1 MSTANNTSSTLKVS
15 IATRK
20 TKVKRTDTATHWQL
34 MWWKFRRHKMALLGG
49 SILTIMVML
58 SLFAE
63 FVSPYTP
70 QERTA
75 KYTQGRPMGFHFFDA
90 DNSFHL
96 RPFAYARS
104 AKRDNVT
111 LRMVTAVDK
120 TKIWPIKFFV
130 HGDKYKMWGLIQSD
144 LHLFGFEKNRQ
155 FLHLLGTDQLGRD
168 VYSRVLYATRT
179 SLSIGAIGV
188 GLSFLLGISLG
199 GIAGYF
205 GGKVDSVIMR
215 LIEFIRSIPTL
226 PLWLALAA
234 ALPREWTALQVYISI
249 TAILALIGWT
259 HLARRVRGKL
269 LALRE
274 EEYVLAARL
283 SGCSHSRIVLRHM
296 LPSFMSYMIVDLTI
310 SFPYIIMAE
319 TALSFLGLGMR
330 EPIVSWG
337 VLLFSAQNIRS
348 MVLMPWLLIPGLV
361 VIIAV
366 IAFNFLGD
374 GMRDAADPYTK

>member
-1 MSTANNTSSTLKVS
+1 MK
-15 IATRK
+15 
-20 TKVKRTDTATHWQL
+20 Q
-34 MWWKFRRHKMALLGG
+34 KFGRLN
-49 SILTIMVML
+49 
-58 SLFAE
+58 SLFA
-63 FVSPYTP
+63 
-70 QERTA
+70 
-75 KYTQGRPMGFHFFDA
+75 D
-90 DNSFHL
+90 
-96 RPFAYARS
+96 
-104 AKRDNVT
+104 
-111 LRMVTAVDK
+111 
-120 TKIWPIKFFV
+120 
-130 HGDKYKMWGLIQSD
+130 
-144 LHLFGFEKNRQ
+144 GFEESKQ

-168 VYSRVLYATRT
+168 MFSRVLYATRT

-205 GGKVDSVIMR
+205 GGMVDSAIMR

-234 ALPREWTALQVYISI
+234 ALPREWTALQVYLSI

-283 SGCSHSRIVLRHM
+283 SGCSDARIVIRHM

-337 VLLFSAQNIRS
+337 VLLYSAQNIRS

>member
-1 MSTANNTSSTLKVS
+1 
-15 IATRK
+15 
-20 TKVKRTDTATHWQL
+20 
-34 MWWKFRRHKMALLGG
+34 MALLGG
-49 SILTIMVML
+49 SVLALLVGV
-58 SLFAE
+58 SLVAE
-63 FVSPYTP
+63 FVATYTP
-70 QERTA
+70 KERTR
-75 KYTQGRPMGFHFFDA
+75 KYTQGQPMGFHFIDA
-90 DNSFHL
+90 QGSFHL
-96 RPFAYARS
+96 RPFVYARVT
-104 AKRDNVT
+104 KRDKVT
-111 LRMVTAVDK
+111 LRLVPTVD
-120 TKIWPIKFFV
+120 TDTRWPIKFFV
-130 HGDKYKMWGLIQSD
+130 HGDRYKIWGLFEGDI
-144 LHLFGFEKNRQ
+144 HLFGFEEKKA
-155 FLHLLGTDQLGRD
+155 FFHLLGTDQLGRD
-168 VYSRVLYATRT
+168 IFSRILYATRT

-188 GLSFLLGISLG
+188 LLSFVLGIALG

-205 GGKVDSVIMR
+205 GGMVDNLIMR

-269 LALRE
+269 LSLRE
-274 EEYVLAARL
+274 EEFILAARL
-283 SGCSHSRIVLRHM
+283 SGCSHARIVTRHM

-337 VLLFSAQNIRS
+337 VMLYSAQNIRS
-348 MVLMPWLLIPGLV
+348 MILMPWLLIPGLV

-374 GMRDAADPYTK
+374 GMRDAADPYSK